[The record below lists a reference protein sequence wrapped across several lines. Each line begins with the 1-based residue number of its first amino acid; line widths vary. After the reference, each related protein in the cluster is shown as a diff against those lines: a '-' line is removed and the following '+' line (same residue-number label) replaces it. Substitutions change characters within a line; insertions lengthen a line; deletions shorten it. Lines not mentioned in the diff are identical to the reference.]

1 MAHIV
6 TGMKF
11 YSLLI
16 TAYFTLST
24 GFVLSSSAARS
35 NSYISNFVPG
45 EKLVYSW
52 KSTTVMNENFG
63 NTKNI
68 GFELEGKVWVSTLWG
83 NGQHRILKI
92 ELNEPQLQAKSVSR
106 KNEKSTSLKNYQSHP
121 FLLLLNNGIVDKLF
135 IVKNEETALKNVQ
148 KGLASLIKF
157 QNHAV
162 QEDTETDASGRCKI
176 SYISDST
183 MNKIKT
189 ECDYDDLDTFKHLDE
204 ILGVNVVSSRVTKY
218 TASDSNNLV
227 RSIKQLEKH
236 TIHMQSKL
244 ELGALI
250 EASQDLTYEQTL
262 NCDKIS
268 SSNVDDAISQILA
281 SESPNL
287 HEESLVTYTEPSL
300 KSNEKKQFNR
310 KVATLRGQIKTD
322 LIGSVKSAKALLPL
336 LEIARVSNSEDISEA
351 LSDKKNER
359 ILPQLYDILGH
370 AQTQNTHTA
379 VMKHLHLDSEAHTDL
394 IEKYLWA
401 LSFSVHPN
409 IEILEDLLTK
419 YSKYFEI
426 PEKTSATL
434 ILTIASL
441 ARTLSQSKKQDYD
454 RLKILKKVEET
465 IINDFDYAKGSKR
478 YVFLNALKNL
488 QSSSTLPKLT
498 SILQNGTLKEEVLA
512 WKAIKSFGKNY
523 WTPEILKR
531 AERTLFQLDKKHD
544 VSSRTLAADLILGA
558 EPSDSTLEALLHF
571 VASNS
576 TYEVRQYVFQ
586 SIKMLSDKCERFS
599 QRVSNIIR
607 SNKNL
612 NNYSAL
618 APKGLSTALIRTVF
632 DGNAVNGSLVSIQ
645 EIKSGIVKRGVV
657 DVVLT
662 KNQIS
667 KDLFTLG
674 IFAGGLSSLVSNDK
688 DEDAD
693 DESATAGME
702 LTVLGTQIRPFVF
715 FDGQGELMGHVW
727 SGTASEMTPAFQ
739 ALILTQDHRE
749 YLRLGN
755 GFIVEIDLKGSVS
768 FDLSGKIE
776 VSIWN
781 RNAQSLIKKSV
792 GYVTK
797 GHIRVNAPFAWSQID
812 FESSIEPKLS
822 LEIDSDFSGDVKLC
836 MRLSQPI
843 SSYRLKV
850 NKSEAV
856 PERKHHFKL
865 NTSRRKEIPG
875 FTYSLN
881 RKNNEM
887 CSAMFS

>member
-6 TGMKF
+6 TGMNF

-16 TAYFTLST
+16 TAYFTLSS
-24 GFVLSSSAARS
+24 GFVLSSSAAGS
-35 NSYISNFVPG
+35 DNYISSFVPG
-45 EKLVYSW
+45 EKLAYSW
-52 KSTTVMNENFG
+52 KSSVIMNENSG

-68 GFELEGKVWVSTLWG
+68 GFELEGKVLVSALWG
-83 NGQHRILKI
+83 NGQERILKI
-92 ELNEPQLQAKSVSR
+92 ELNEPQLQAKSTSR
-106 KNEKSTSLKNYQSHP
+106 KNEKSTLLKNYQSQP
-121 FLLLLNNGIVDKLF
+121 FFLLLKNGIVDKLF
-135 IVKNEETALKNVQ
+135 IAKNEEISLRNLE
-148 KGLASLIKF
+148 KGLASLLQF
-157 QNHAV
+157 QNHAT
-162 QEDTETDASGRCKI
+162 QEDTEIDASGRCKI

-204 ILGVNVVSSRVTKY
+204 ILGVNVASSRVTKY
-218 TASDSNNLV
+218 TASESDNLI
-227 RSIKQLEKH
+227 RSIKQHEKH

-244 ELGALI
+244 ELGAVI
-250 EASQDLTYEQTL
+250 EVSQQLTYEQTL
-262 NCDKIS
+262 SCDKIS

-281 SESPNL
+281 GESLNL
-287 HEESLVTYTEPSL
+287 HEESLVTNAESSL
-300 KSNEKKQFNR
+300 KSNEKKQFNK
-310 KVATLRGQIKTD
+310 KVATLRGQLKTD
-322 LIGSVKSAKALLPL
+322 LIGSAKSAKALLSL

-359 ILPQLYDILGH
+359 ILPQLYDILGY
-370 AQTQNTHTA
+370 AQTQNTHAA
-379 VMKHLHLDSEAHTDL
+379 VMKHLHLDSEVHTDL

-401 LSFSVHPN
+401 LSFSVHPS
-409 IEILEDLLTK
+409 IEILEDLLAK

-434 ILTIASL
+434 ILTIASI

-454 RLKILKKVEET
+454 SLKILKRVEET
-465 IINDFDYAKGSKR
+465 IINDFDYANGTKR

-488 QSSSTLPKLT
+488 QSPSTLPKLT
-498 SILQNGTLKEEVLA
+498 SILQNGTPKEEVLA
-512 WKAIKSFGKNY
+512 WKVIKSFGKTY

-544 VSSRTLAADLILGA
+544 MSSRTLTVDLILGA
-558 EPSDSTLEALLHF
+558 GPSDSTLEELLHF
-571 VASNS
+571 VSSNS

-599 QRVSNIIR
+599 QRVSSIIR
-607 SNKNL
+607 NNKKL

-618 APKGLSTALIRTVF
+618 APRGLSTALRRTVF
-632 DGNAVNGSLVSIQ
+632 YGNAVNGSLVSVQ

-657 DVVLT
+657 DVILT
-662 KNQIS
+662 KNDHS
-667 KDLFTLG
+667 NDLFTLG
-674 IFAGGLSSLVSNDK
+674 IFAGGLSSFVSSTD
-688 DEDAD
+688 DEDVD

-739 ALILTQDHRE
+739 ALILIQDHKE

-776 VSIWN
+776 VSIWG
-781 RNAQSLIKKSV
+781 RNAKSLIKKSA

-797 GHIRVNAPFAWSQID
+797 GHIKVEAPFAWSQIEL
-812 FESSIEPKLS
+812 ESSIEPQLS

-836 MRLSQPI
+836 MRLSQPT
-843 SSYRLKV
+843 STYRWKL

-856 PERKHHFKL
+856 PEKKHHLKL

-875 FTYSLN
+875 FTYALN
-881 RKNNEM
+881 RKNSEM
-887 CSAMFS
+887 CSALFN